1 LKHLLFIALFF
12 IFLFFGCT
20 KKGTQSDSPIDSK
33 DSLSAYLSLA
43 NNFDLS
49 SDQRDKYIQKALKII
64 TPQENDSL
72 YRVNLFKVANRYYN
86 LQNWKEYKKTVLLVL
101 EKSAVKQDAFSMAKG
116 NNYLGDYYD
125 SQGIPDSSFLYYNKA
140 EKIYVVLSDNYNVA
154 KTIIIKATLQYNQ
167 NDLLGSEKAVSKALK
182 MINRTNQSDVLYDA
196 YNLLG
201 LIYNELDD
209 YNNAM
214 AYHNKAIESIDDEL
228 IASFYQPKA
237 TSYNN
242 IGYLY
247 LKTRDY
253 KEAIRYFQKGLDQ
266 KNVFKDKPSLYAMLL
281 NNLAYSK
288 FKLNEKEG
296 LPDLFF
302 QSLKIRDSLQ
312 LTTGVIASQ
321 INLSEYF
328 ISKKDTLQASQFAK
342 KALELAQKTNN
353 YRNVL
358 NSLKQLSII
367 EPQNASVYGNEYIQ
381 VSEKLQ
387 KSERKMGNKF
397 TRIEYETEE
406 IKSENTD
413 LVQQNR
419 NLVYIFTG
427 LAMLGLFFF
436 VIRAQKAKNRE
447 LLFKQQQQMANEE
460 IYNLMISQQNTIE
473 TSSIKEKKRVARE
486 LHDGV
491 LGRMFGVRINLESLN
506 KIVDGMAVDKRN
518 DYLIELRNIEQ
529 DIREI
534 SHDLNREKSELINN
548 FVAIVENLF
557 EDQKKTYESKFISS
571 IDSAI
576 KWELVSN
583 SVKINLYRILQE
595 ALQNIN
601 KYAKANTIKIY
612 LKKEENHLIL
622 NITDD
627 GIGFNVNKAKKG
639 IGLQNIVFRAKECD
653 GVFDIQSSKGAGTII
668 TVTTPIE

>member
-1 LKHLLFIALFF
+1 
-12 IFLFFGCT
+12 
-20 KKGTQSDSPIDSK
+20 
-33 DSLSAYLSLA
+33 
-43 NNFDLS
+43 
-49 SDQRDKYIQKALKII
+49 
-64 TPQENDSL
+64 
-72 YRVNLFKVANRYYN
+72 
-86 LQNWKEYKKTVLLVL
+86 
-101 EKSAVKQDAFSMAKG
+101 
-116 NNYLGDYYD
+116 
-125 SQGIPDSSFLYYNKA
+125 
-140 EKIYVVLSDNYNVA
+140 
-154 KTIIIKATLQYNQ
+154 
-167 NDLLGSEKAVSKALK
+167 
-182 MINRTNQSDVLYDA
+182 
-196 YNLLG
+196 
-201 LIYNELDD
+201 
-209 YNNAM
+209 
-214 AYHNKAIESIDDEL
+214 
-228 IASFYQPKA
+228 
-237 TSYNN
+237 
-242 IGYLY
+242 
-247 LKTRDY
+247 
-253 KEAIRYFQKGLDQ
+253 
-266 KNVFKDKPSLYAMLL
+266 
-281 NNLAYSK
+281 
-288 FKLNEKEG
+288 
-296 LPDLFF
+296 
-302 QSLKIRDSLQ
+302 
-312 LTTGVIASQ
+312 
-321 INLSEYF
+321 
-328 ISKKDTLQASQFAK
+328 
-342 KALELAQKTNN
+342 
-353 YRNVL
+353 
-358 NSLKQLSII
+358 
-367 EPQNASVYGNEYIQ
+367 
-381 VSEKLQ
+381 
-387 KSERKMGNKF
+387 
-397 TRIEYETEE
+397 
-406 IKSENTD
+406 
-413 LVQQNR
+413 
-419 NLVYIFTG
+419 
-427 LAMLGLFFF
+427 
-436 VIRAQKAKNRE
+436 
-447 LLFKQQQQMANEE
+447 MANEE